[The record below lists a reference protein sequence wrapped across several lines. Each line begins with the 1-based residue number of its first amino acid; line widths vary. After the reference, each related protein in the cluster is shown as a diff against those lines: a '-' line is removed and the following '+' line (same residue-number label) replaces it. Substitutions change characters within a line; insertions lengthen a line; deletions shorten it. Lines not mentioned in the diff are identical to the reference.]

1 MSNVGR
7 DLQRMRDMDIIKEKI
22 DKTGNVV
29 KKDGAIVYEKHPLLK
44 HLSESFSRKSL
55 TLLSSKTPFNKKD
68 SVRTAGF
75 PTLPSPSDILQI
87 AKEGETQIY
96 EFKAPGTTADKI
108 AKEIAGYVHTK
119 TVVLFLW
126 NSRRWFNNRF

>member
-1 MSNVGR
+1 MAELHEMILRARFILANAPKRLEVFRLVNGRHSTKDISLKLGRKLSNVGR

-55 TLLSSKTPFNKKD
+55 TLLSSKKPHLIK
-68 SVRTAGF
+68 GF
-75 PTLPSPSDILQI
+75 S
-87 AKEGETQIY
+87 
-96 EFKAPGTTADKI
+96 
-108 AKEIAGYVHTK
+108 
-119 TVVLFLW
+119 
-126 NSRRWFNNRF
+126 